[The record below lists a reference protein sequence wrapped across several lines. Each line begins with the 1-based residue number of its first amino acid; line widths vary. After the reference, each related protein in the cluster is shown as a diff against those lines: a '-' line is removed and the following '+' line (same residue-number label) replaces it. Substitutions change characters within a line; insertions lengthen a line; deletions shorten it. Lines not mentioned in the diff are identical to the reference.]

1 MADDLL
7 IQKVIDGKVE
17 NTATKT
23 TGEEKET
30 RGTSNLGK
38 DAFLQLLVAEMQNQD
53 PLEPSTNTEWISQL
67 ATFSQLEEL
76 QSLSST
82 AENSQIFS
90 LVGKQVIVTTESASG
105 GKITKSGV
113 VDFIT
118 YNGGE
123 AKFSIDGSLYGM
135 DNLSQVL
142 GNDYHYDK
150 NKPSLVKQGQNYSF
164 NGDEPQ
170 DIQFEV
176 NLGNDVAKAEN
187 VALTIGNTVLP
198 SEYITLTGKTVTI
211 KAELLQEIAA
221 GTYPVD
227 LVFDDRNFTTVKGAF
242 NINIYNP
249 HPANAEAEEGN
260 KTADAKENVPD
271 AKASETQDT
280 DKAEDT
286 SKDTSAA
293 EKGSSN
299 NSADSDGYVMQPGE
313 LKNFDYD
320 AVRALYPELTDE
332 EFAHEY
338 GYLFF
343 DDEEGGN

>member
-7 IQKVIDGKVE
+7 IQKVVDGKVE

-23 TGEEKET
+23 TGEVKET

-90 LVGKQVIVTTESASG
+90 LVGKQVVVTTESPAG
-105 GKITKSGV
+105 GKLTKSGV

-123 AKFSIDGSLYGM
+123 AKFSIDGALYGM
-135 DNLSQVL
+135 NDLTSVV
-142 GNDYHYDK
+142 GDDYHYEK
-150 NKPSLVKQGQNYSF
+150 NKPSLVKQGENYSF
-164 NGDEPQ
+164 NGDEPR
-170 DIQFEV
+170 DIQFDV
-176 NLGNDVAKAEN
+176 NLGEDVAKAEN

-198 SEYITLTGKTVTI
+198 SDYVILTGKTVTI
-211 KAELLQEIAA
+211 KSELLQELAA
-221 GTYPVD
+221 GTYVVD

-242 NINIYNP
+242 NLNIYNP
-249 HPANAEAEEGN
+249 HPASADDTAVNDKTDESTEKTAETESAPGNDEQTSKTEDEGN
-260 KTADAKENVPD
+260 T
-271 AKASETQDT
+271 
-280 DKAEDT
+280 
-286 SKDTSAA
+286 AA
-293 EKGSSN
+293 ESE
-299 NSADSDGYVMQPGE
+299 GYVMQPGE

-343 DDEEGGN
+343 DDEEEGN

>member
-7 IQKVIDGKVE
+7 IQKVVDGKIE

-23 TGEEKET
+23 TTEEKET

-90 LVGKQVIVTTESASG
+90 LVGKQVVVTTESASG
-105 GKITKSGV
+105 GKVTKSGI
-113 VDFIT
+113 VDYIT

-123 AKFSIDGSLYGM
+123 AKFSMDGALYSM
-135 DNLSQVL
+135 ENLSSVV
-142 GNDYHYDK
+142 GDDYHYDK

-170 DIQFEV
+170 DVQFEV
-176 NLGNDVAKAEN
+176 NLGSDVAKAEN

-198 SEYITLTGKTVTI
+198 SDYVTLTGKTVTI
-211 KAELLQEIAA
+211 KSELLQELAA
-221 GTYPVD
+221 GTYSVD
-227 LVFDDRNFTTVKGAF
+227 LVFDDKNFTTVKGAF
-242 NINIYNP
+242 NLNIYNP
-249 HPANAEAEEGN
+249 HPVAVENEEDN
-260 KTADAKENVPD
+260 KTSDTEENAVND
-271 AKASETQDT
+271 VASEASNTNASNETSDDT
-280 DKAEDT
+280 DVSENET
-286 SKDTSAA
+286 
-293 EKGSSN
+293 SN
-299 NSADSDGYVMQPGE
+299 NAADSEGYVMQAGE

-343 DDEEGGN
+343 DDEEEGN